1 MRGVHRRY
9 AGFEYDAIIIG
20 SGIGGLITGSYLA
33 RQGVKVLICEQ
44 HTQPGGYFTSFQ
56 RKGYTFDGGIQGCE
70 DGGMFFPLFRSLGL
84 FDRIKFKKS
93 HFAIASPDFFLPV
106 ETVSDVGAFY
116 GKLKSIYPHESRGL
130 EHIRRDAEACCNFMV
145 SFQKLPNPMFTSWR
159 DALTGLPRWFLENTS
174 SVKYAGEFFQ
184 NMKLTMEEYFK
195 QHVRDPD
202 LYRFLCQMSYSGSPA
217 SFGLL
222 FFTFL
227 MDYHHPMGGV
237 QRIPDLLALTITEH
251 GGQIRYRTLVEEI
264 LVRNGKAEG
273 VKTHAGEIFRAPFII
288 SNGDARRTYL
298 NMLPSQEVPESYKR
312 GLRQSTVSESFFTVF
327 LGVDIPP
334 EEIFTQGCSHV
345 LYFPDYQGVGIDE
358 YRRSDHE
365 DVYARAPVE
374 INVNSI
380 HDPSLAPKGQSTV
393 VLQAAAFA
401 EFADNWGTKKGKHTK
416 RYRALKEKIAGQ
428 LIATAEQLIPK
439 LSEKIKFKLTATPYT
454 FERYTLNS
462 GGASA
467 GWSFHPEKGFNSGMK
482 FFTGFKPPVKNL
494 FQVGHWAMTPGGAP
508 SGIITGAI
516 VSNIVARRLLW
527 GL

>member
-1 MRGVHRRY
+1 MRSAHRRY
-9 AGFEYDAIIIG
+9 EGFDFDAIIIG

-33 RQGVKVLICEQ
+33 RQGAKVLICEQ
-44 HTQPGGYFTSFQ
+44 HIQPGGYFTSFK
-56 RKGYTFDGGIQGCE
+56 RRGYTFDGGIQGCE
-70 DGGMFFPLFRSLGL
+70 DGGMFFHLFRDFGLLDRLG
-84 FDRIKFKKS
+84 FKKS
-93 HFAIASPDFFLPV
+93 RFAIASPDFVLPV
-106 ETVSDVGAFY
+106 DTVADVGAFY
-116 GKLKSIYPHESRGL
+116 RKLKDIYPHESCGIER
-130 EHIRRDAEACCNFMV
+130 IRRDAEACCHFML
-145 SFQKLPNPMFTSWR
+145 SFQKLPNPMLTSWR
-159 DALTGLPRWFLENTS
+159 DALSKLPGWLLENTP
-174 SVKYAGEFFQ
+174 SVSYAGEFFR
-184 NMKLTMEEYFK
+184 NLKLPMEAYFQ

-237 QRIPDLLALTITEH
+237 QRIPDLLARYVTEH
-251 GGQIRYRTLVEEI
+251 GGQIKYGTLVEEI
-264 LVRNGKAEG
+264 VLENGKAQG

-298 NMLPSQEVPESYKR
+298 KMLPDRAVPESYQQ

-334 EEIFTQGCSHV
+334 GEIFTHGCSHV
-345 LYFPDYQGVGIDE
+345 LYFPDYRGVAIDE
-358 YRRSDHE
+358 YRRADNE
-365 DVYARAPVE
+365 DVYARAPIE

-380 HDPSLAPKGQSTV
+380 HDPSLAPKGRSTV
-393 VLQAAAFA
+393 VIQAAAFA
-401 EFADNWGTKKGKHTK
+401 EFADHWGTRKGKRTQ
-416 RYRALKEKIAGQ
+416 RYRALKEKVAGQ
-428 LIATAEQLIPK
+428 LIATADRLIPG
-439 LSEKIKFKLTATPYT
+439 LSERIQFKLTATPHT

-467 GWSFHPEKGFNSGMK
+467 GWSFHSQKGFNSGLR
-482 FFTGFKPPVKNL
+482 FFTGFNPPVRNL

-508 SGIITGAI
+508 SGIMTGAI
-516 VSNIVARRLLW
+516 VSQIVARRLKW